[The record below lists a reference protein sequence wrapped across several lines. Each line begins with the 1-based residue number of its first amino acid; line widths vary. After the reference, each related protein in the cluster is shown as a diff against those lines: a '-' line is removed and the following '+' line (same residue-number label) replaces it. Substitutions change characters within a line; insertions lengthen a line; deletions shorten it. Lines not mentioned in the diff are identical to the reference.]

1 METWRERPS
10 WGNLRRNAAIKK
22 VEVDL
27 KTAQRERDEEKKR
40 REEETKKREVVERQL
55 RDETA
60 RRVWLE
66 GRVAELE
73 ARSDMPVQR
82 VGGGRGAAGSLAL
95 PRAPGS
101 WGRL

>member
-1 METWRERPS
+1 M
-10 WGNLRRNAAIKK
+10 
-22 VEVDL
+22 

-82 VGGGRGAAGSLAL
+82 SLAL
-95 PRAPGS
+95 PRSPGS